1 MSCNSYVLILVV
13 LCICFSSMLLQR
25 VYRGYRGRVK
35 AKFHAEERK
44 RYLEI
49 TPYCLLFQRIF
60 RGQYSR
66 KKHKIIGDVM
76 RDMYSQRQREAK
88 IAMMVR
94 FQTAGRLY
102 LAQKKALAWREMV
115 LRRRQDEWSAALV
128 MQGLV
133 RGALCKGQVDKMM
146 MQHQKVMD
154 LKHRSA
160 ARIQAFYRAS
170 KGKHNSKLSR
180 QEMLMIKRRRKAATD
195 LLLRAV
201 RGYYGRKEA
210 QRRRIRR
217 TFVYCAAR
225 EIQRIYRGRRVIHWR
240 DMRLNIIASFVLDRQ
255 YIERMERMSFARLR
269 YQNFLEDVRRDSAS
283 DSDDEEAGADSKW
296 SMGWDKK
303 LNVNYWINIETA
315 EKVYD
320 EPEDVTAMQKSLIGA
335 RVRILWVAQDEWFE
349 GTPTRYHTRKK
360 RYRVEYD
367 DGDHEWINLD
377 RERDRVQVQNED
389 GSWAMLTMWKPPL
402 VMREIEKK
410 LVKERNAQLKEEAW
424 RDAKQWRILSDDNKA
439 NIMYL
444 SEISGAIRAGVEDA
458 AYWAIQDDGFGYPC
472 FKHTGT
478 GEVAH
483 EDPRFVSDVSEDVAL
498 TREFVMQEMRY
509 AVYFCKDTLEKYNN
523 ALYLKNQQK
532 INHQLTRISR
542 SDKPKLLTAFLIRA
556 KALYKQQSVVDKPID
571 EGIRQ
576 ELEYATW
583 LTEQFAEL
591 IDKAEKRRIETDNSR
606 KEYINKLIKT
616 EIKTTVYD
624 PYE

>member
-1 MSCNSYVLILVV
+1 
-13 LCICFSSMLLQR
+13 

-35 AKFHAEERK
+35 ADFQREERR

-60 RGQYSR
+60 RGQNCRR
-66 KKHKIIGDVM
+66 KNKFITDMM
-76 RDMYSQRQREAK
+76 RDMYAQRQREAK

-94 FQTAGRLY
+94 FQSVGRLY
-102 LAQKKALAWREMV
+102 LAQKKTLAWKEMV
-115 LRRRQDEWSAALV
+115 MRRRQDEWSAALV

-133 RGALCKGQVDKMM
+133 RRALCKGQVDKMM
-146 MQHQKVMD
+146 MQHQKIED
-154 LKHRSA
+154 LKNRSA
-160 ARIQAFYRAS
+160 SRIQAFYRAS
-170 KGKHNSKLSR
+170 KGKHSSKLSR
-180 QEMLMIKRRRKAATD
+180 QEMIMMKRRRKAATE
-195 LLLRAV
+195 LLLRAI

-217 TFVYCAAR
+217 TFVHCAAR

-255 YIERMERMSFARLR
+255 YIERMDRMSFARMR
-269 YQNFLEDVRRDSAS
+269 YQSFLVDVRRDSAS
-283 DSDDEEAGADSKW
+283 DSDDEEEGADSKW
-296 SMGWDKK
+296 TMGWDKK
-303 LNVNYWINIETA
+303 LGANFWLNIETA
-315 EKVYD
+315 EKVFE
-320 EPEDVTAMQKSLIGA
+320 EPEDTTAMQKSLMGA
-335 RVRILWVAQDEWFE
+335 RVKILWVAQQEWFE
-349 GTPTRYHTRKK
+349 GSPSRYHTRKK
-360 RYRVEYD
+360 KYRVEYD
-367 DGDHEWINLD
+367 DGDHEWINLE

-389 GSWAMLTMWKPPL
+389 GSWTMLTLWKPPL

-410 LVKERNAQLKEEAW
+410 RTKQLNADLKSEAW
-424 RDAKQWRILSDDNKA
+424 RDANQWRILADDNKA
-439 NIMYL
+439 NIMYM

-458 AYWAIQDDGFGYPC
+458 TYWTIQDDGFGYPC

-483 EDPRFVSDVSEDVAL
+483 EDPRFVSDVTEDVEL

-509 AVYFCKDTLEKYNN
+509 AVYFCKDTLDKYNN
-523 ALYLKNQQK
+523 AVYLKNQQK
-532 INHQLTRISR
+532 INYQLTRISR

-556 KALYKQQSVVDKPID
+556 KALYKQQSVVDKPMD
-571 EGIRQ
+571 DNIRK

-583 LTEQFAEL
+583 LTEQFAGL
-591 IDKAEKRRIETDNSR
+591 IDKAEKRRIDTDNSR
-606 KEYINKLIKT
+606 KDYINKLIKT